1 MPNCYDCENRMEMVG
16 SCHSSCRAALTAK
29 VVGEEYGKKSG
40 WFFWPFDFDPT
51 WLVECDSFKDI
62 NKSK

>member
-1 MPNCYDCENRMEMVG
+1 MEMVG